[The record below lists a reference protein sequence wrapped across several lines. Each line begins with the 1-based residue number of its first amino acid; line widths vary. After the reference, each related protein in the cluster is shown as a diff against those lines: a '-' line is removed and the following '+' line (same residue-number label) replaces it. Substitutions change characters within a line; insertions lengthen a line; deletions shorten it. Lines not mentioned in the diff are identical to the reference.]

1 MRRNLGRWIDWG
13 ELHANV
19 EDGLVNAVAAVT
31 TSTRSGRTVVFAEL
45 AGERELHRSHEVA
58 YVQTA
63 LAVEHVSASAAI
75 PLLFPPVRVE

>member
-1 MRRNLGRWIDWG
+1 M
-13 ELHANV
+13 
-19 EDGLVNAVAAVT
+19 
-31 TSTRSGRTVVFAEL
+31 VFAEL
-45 AGERELHRSHEVA
+45 AGERELHRSPEVA